1 MYRSSAV
8 LIVFARQVG
17 GGGEI
22 TCGGDDAS
30 PIPRKRAR
38 WYIPVHEYPRT
49 ANTRHV
55 EKKNHVLRLQ
65 SREIQIAF
73 LRAVKFTRDGS

>member
-1 MYRSSAV
+1 MCACQGGGR
-8 LIVFARQVG
+8 G
-17 GGGEI
+17 GGGEII
-22 TCGGDDAS
+22 TCGGDDARVRS
-30 PIPRKRAR
+30 QGSAR
-38 WYIPVHEYPRT
+38 ERYIPVHEHPRT

-73 LRAVKFTRDGS
+73 RELSSV